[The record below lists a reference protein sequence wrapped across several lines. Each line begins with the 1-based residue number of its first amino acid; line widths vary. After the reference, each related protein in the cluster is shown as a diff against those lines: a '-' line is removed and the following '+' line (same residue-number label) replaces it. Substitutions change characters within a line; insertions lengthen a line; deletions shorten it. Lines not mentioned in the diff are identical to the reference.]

1 MQGSP
6 VQFEFVDVSPVE
18 KRLNVEVSRE
28 HVNGKLEQA
37 YRELSRQVNLRGFR
51 KGKAPRELLERMFGK
66 KVAQDVLQ
74 ELLQDS
80 MAYVGQQVPLRM
92 TTNPILE
99 SVSEIKRG
107 QPLRYAAR
115 IEIFPVLDIQDW
127 EGIEVERRAAQAKDE
142 DVEAALERRRREH
155 KEMIPIEG
163 RDTAQDTDQLQIRFT
178 GELGTRQFTD
188 EALEVELWDPRGQI
202 PGLNPALLGIPLSAK
217 DHPVKFSVPADFPNA
232 ELAGKEVTFTI
243 TVQSAHER
251 RLPDLDDD
259 FAKDTGEAETLDELR
274 AKIREQLLK
283 DDEELAKDEVR
294 EALLDELVRRNP
306 IPIPPSFMNRLI
318 EQNLEQYQRRAV
330 LKAMQEGKDPR
341 SLTEA
346 ELREE
351 IRLDATRQLAREFVL
366 MGLADKEKIEAT
378 PADVEKRFAEIAR
391 ETDKSVSRVRAEYQK
406 EDPDLSNFKG
416 SLRIEKALD
425 LLESRAKI
433 KEAGSP

>member
-80 MAYVGQQVPLRM
+80 MAFVGQQVPLRM
-92 TTNPILE
+92 TSNPVLE

-115 IEIFPVLDIQDW
+115 IEVFPALEIKDW
-127 EGIEVERRAAQAKDE
+127 EGIEVTRRAAQVKDE
-142 DVEAALERRRREH
+142 DVESALERRRRDQ
-155 KEMIPIEG
+155 KEMHTIEG
-163 RDTAQDTDQLQIRFT
+163 RDTAADTDQLQLRFS
-178 GELGTRQFTD
+178 GELGSRKFTD
-188 EALEVELWDPRGQI
+188 EALEVELWDPRGPV
-202 PGLNPALLGIPLSAK
+202 PGLNQALLGISLSAK
-217 DHPVKFSVPADFPNA
+217 DHPVRFSLPADFPNA

-243 TVQSAHER
+243 TVQAAHER

-259 FAKDTGEAETLDELR
+259 FAKDTGEAETLEELR
-274 AKIREQLLK
+274 SKIREQLLK
-283 DDEELAKDEVR
+283 DDEEQAKDEMR

-351 IRLDATRQLAREFVL
+351 IRADAMRQLSREFVL
-366 MGLADKEKIEAT
+366 MGLADGEKIEAT
-378 PADVEKRFAEIAR
+378 PAEVEKRFAEIAR

-433 KEAGSP
+433 MEAGSP